1 MELENILNRTIEIED
16 TEVNTIMAFSIN
28 EEGKIE
34 KYLNCNIADLDN
46 DYIFNT
52 EKTLI
57 RIQKED

>member
-16 TEVNTIMAFSIN
+16 TEGNTIMAFSIN